1 MKKEQKGNLRMPN
14 QFLTNYTEVTFL
26 NKLKDNLRHCNSF
39 DFSVSFIKRAGLI
52 LLYKDIE
59 AALERGCKGRIL
71 TSTYQNFTDIESLN
85 SFFAL
90 MGKCPNFQCHLDY
103 DSFHDNG
110 YVTLGYHSKG
120 YLFEFDDHRELIV
133 GSSNITRYAL
143 LKNIEWDVAVSDH
156 YESGVYDEAKK
167 EFEEKW
173 AATELLDNELI
184 KKYSTKLNYAVER
197 WDMDYD
203 LSVSK
208 IKPNYMQKKALKELN
223 RYRALGVNRALT
235 IASAGSGKT
244 YLAAFDAL
252 NFNPKRLLYIVH
264 EGSILKKSL
273 ETFRR
278 CLVIRRNMGSTVV
291 QAKNHVLILCLLLIL
306 R

>member
-208 IKPNYMQKKALKELN
+208 IKPNYMQK
-223 RYRALGVNRALT
+223 
-235 IASAGSGKT
+235 
-244 YLAAFDAL
+244 
-252 NFNPKRLLYIVH
+252 
-264 EGSILKKSL
+264 
-273 ETFRR
+273 
-278 CLVIRRNMGSTVV
+278 
-291 QAKNHVLILCLLLIL
+291 
-306 R
+306 